1 MPKKKIKWLAPL
13 TASAFAAMLG
23 ITAISTQKTQI
34 YAQEN
39 DGIELMSYSP
49 TETLN
54 RTNGYEVEAWVR
66 TAMIGDS
73 KEIDGIKY
81 TLNDGDILTIE
92 NVADLGSVETIIL
105 PSSVKRTNTRYY
117 TVDAQGFN
125 ISYYVNLKRVI
136 LQGNSAVEKYAAE
149 LAKCENAIDV
159 YTTGN
164 IAGLEK
170 VTNLKDLY
178 ICETFD
184 SNSVTSSNL
193 KKIANASKC
202 EHIYFAYWT
211 YDWLTLNGTLKN
223 VNSQNVVKSFV
234 TEDDLHYTKDFFLP
248 YTSFKANGMSESY
261 VIEKQYASFNSTED
275 LVSSAP
281 YKYNVGKVYNGV
293 EKLVLSYK
301 GYIDS
306 NIQNCP
312 KKIVARNLDQFD
324 STFLM
329 NTKSITDIFL
339 TDSTLTSLNVSNIK
353 NVLNILLTPSST
365 PAEIA
370 TITASTTINA
380 NLNLYIPNEYK
391 DKYSK
396 IINDETLKNN
406 IHYFDLSAV
415 NTTKNEVVF
424 DDGKIFMISS
434 KCTTLPSNLQ
444 TSYTEYKTKGYNF
457 DETLDVDTQITIF
470 KELDENGEGPSLDV
484 ITGETAGYKALG
496 LIYYSSDKSKEDILK
511 IAGSYILQQNGQR
524 YQDINKYEVKFTLD
538 DENLTITVK
547 VDGTLVSDITGKL
560 TKLDSTEYGE
570 FIYMQSLTS
579 SYGELLIDSDS
590 NTNKNVNEIYSYALG
605 KAQEV
610 TSITPTTNT
619 DFKISTPS
627 AADLET
633 TYVQNGNTYKA
644 KAEALSFNLDEVIGT
659 NPNITISNTNQEESD
674 YKVKEI
680 TKIYVPASILA
691 HGVPSAINNSIIEYQ
706 NKRYEG
712 TPLIHMVSSTNKHN
726 GENYELAIF
735 GKLPDSTTYR
745 QDIPVEIIENSYNL
759 AFVLCSDGT
768 IIVIAPFTRKLDV
781 AKVKSDTTSFITN
794 VLKNTN
800 EITFADFN
808 TEETKSFY
816 GSTVGENSLDI
827 VVSGLSSLEESNPTT
842 PVDLSAL
849 KQGYTALNKFVFT
862 SDYSIEDAAKLLA
875 EKSLYYNGLPATT
888 KYNLK
893 VTTSSKWI
901 SIEYLNEQ
909 NEKILSLQTSYT
921 IVKNSKYS
929 FVSAMSDYYTGI
941 IVTDKQNLEVSTFM
955 NEIMKNVISLE
966 EYDFQSTVNME
977 SSGTTNLTGTM
988 HHINQNYY
996 SYDLTI
1002 IVEDTKQAIKDSKL
1016 EITKS
1021 SLKDEVNNAFDDFKE
1036 KFQNNKAF
1044 KYSMMALGT
1053 ILGILLIYG
1062 AYLLIRKFIKWL
1074 KH

>member
-1 MPKKKIKWLAPL
+1 MTKKKIKWLAPL

-23 ITAISTQKTQI
+23 ITALCTQKTQI

-39 DGIELMSYSP
+39 DGIELMSYSQ
-49 TETLN
+49 TKTLN
-54 RTNGYEVEAWVR
+54 RTNGYGVETWVK

-73 KEIDGIKY
+73 KEIDGVKY

-223 VNSQNVVKSFV
+223 VNSQNVIKSFV

-275 LVSSAP
+275 LISNAP

-339 TDSTLTSLNVSNIK
+339 TDSTVTTLNVSNIK
-353 NVLNILLTPSST
+353 NVLNIWLTPSST

-380 NLNLYIPNEYK
+380 NLNIYIPNEYK

-444 TSYTEYKTKGYNF
+444 TSYTEYKTKDYNF
-457 DETLDVDTQITIF
+457 DETLDVDTQITTF
-470 KELDENGEGPSLDV
+470 KELDVNGECPSPDV

-496 LIYYSSDKSKEDILK
+496 LIYYASDKSKEDILK
-511 IAGSYILQQNGQR
+511 IAGSYILQQNGER
-524 YQDINKYEVKFTLD
+524 YQDINKYEVKFTLND
-538 DENLTITVK
+538 DNLTITVK
-547 VDGTLVSDITGKL
+547 VDGTLVSDIIGKL
-560 TKLDSTEYGE
+560 IKLDSTEYGE

-610 TSITPTTNT
+610 TSITPTKNT

-659 NPNITISNTNQEESD
+659 NPNITISSTNQEESD

-680 TKIYVPASILA
+680 SRIYVPASISA

-735 GKLPDSTTYR
+735 GKLPDNSTYR

-759 AFVLCSDGT
+759 AFALCSDGT

-816 GSTVGENSLDI
+816 GSTIGENNLDI

-849 KQGYTALNKFVFT
+849 KKGYTALNKFVFT

-909 NEKILSLQTSYT
+909 NEKILFLQTSYT

-966 EYDFQSTVNME
+966 EYDFTSSVNMV
-977 SSGTTNLTGTM
+977 SDGTTNLTGSM

-996 SYDLTI
+996 SYDFTL

-1016 EITKS
+1016 EITKAT
-1021 SLKDEVNNAFDDFKE
+1021 LKDEVNNAFKDFKE

-1044 KYSMMALGT
+1044 KYSMIAVGS

>member
-1 MPKKKIKWLAPL
+1 MTKKKIKWLAPL
-13 TASAFAAMLG
+13 TAGAVLLALG
-23 ITAISTQKTQI
+23 ISLSPAFNNTNTYANPVLKLSSTENSPQTRTEAYTIEDWIKTAQVGDT
-34 YAQEN
+34 
-39 DGIELMSYSP
+39 
-49 TETLN
+49 TEF
-54 RTNGYEVEAWVR
+54 E
-66 TAMIGDS
+66 
-73 KEIDGIKY
+73 GIKY
-81 TLNDGDILTIE
+81 LYEDGVVKVSNITSPEAITQ
-92 NVADLGSVETIIL
+92 VIL
-105 PSSVKRTNTRYY
+105 PSSLKKTNSIYLD
-117 TVDAQGFN
+117 VDNSALDLSQY
-125 ISYYVNLKRVI
+125 INLKKVI
-136 LQGNSAVEKYAAE
+136 LQGNISLSNYASYLSKIPNDITLITSGSLE
-149 LAKCENAIDV
+149 GINA
-159 YTTGN
+159 
-164 IAGLEK
+164 

-178 ICETFD
+178 ICETLC
-184 SNSVTSSNL
+184 SHTATKENL
-193 KKIANASKC
+193 KDKLNQTNCENIYVASWSTLWITDLSGLTNLKGNTINISTVTDSDIGYKEDFFYPYASFRTTQSPHVAIKTIYPEYEYNTDIKSTSAYTYQVDALYEGVETYVMSAKYSIGKTLENPPKKLVTGTLDNVDMSFLEKNKTMTTIVLTSYKITTLDVTFLEGAYD
-202 EHIYFAYWT
+202 IYFAPT
-211 YDWLTLNGTLKN
+211 TIPQA
-223 VNSQNVVKSFV
+223 V
-234 TEDDLHYTKDFFLP
+234 
-248 YTSFKANGMSESY
+248 
-261 VIEKQYASFNSTED
+261 
-275 LVSSAP
+275 
-281 YKYNVGKVYNGV
+281 
-293 EKLVLSYK
+293 
-301 GYIDS
+301 
-306 NIQNCP
+306 
-312 KKIVARNLDQFD
+312 
-324 STFLM
+324 
-329 NTKSITDIFL
+329 
-339 TDSTLTSLNVSNIK
+339 STLTSNATYNHNV
-353 NVLNILLTPSST
+353 VFH
-365 PAEIA
+365 
-370 TITASTTINA
+370 
-380 NLNLYIPNEYK
+380 IPNEYK
-391 DKYSK
+391 EKYD
-396 IINDETLKNN
+396 IVINDENFKNRISYFN
-406 IHYFDLSAV
+406 ISDI
-415 NTTKNEVVF
+415 NTKYSEVRLYDNEVY
-424 DDGKIFMISS
+424 KI
-434 KCTTLPSNLQ
+434 SN
-444 TSYTEYKTKGYNF
+444 TATYTMEELNTNLKALKTKGYSF
-457 DETLDVDTQITIF
+457 TTDDFIDTQITDTLEQD
-470 KELDENGEGPSLDV
+470 KNNTSSGDV
-484 ITGETAGYKALG
+484 ITGETAGYKTLG
-496 LIYYSSDKSKEDILK
+496 LIYYASDKSKEDILK
-511 IAGSYILQQNGQR
+511 IAGSYILQQNGER
-524 YQDINKYEVKFTLD
+524 YQDINKYEVKFTLN

-560 TKLDSTEYGE
+560 IKLDSTEYDE

-590 NTNKNVNEIYSYALG
+590 ATSKNVNEIYSYALG

-659 NPNITISNTNQEESD
+659 NPNITISSTNQEESD

-680 TKIYVPASILA
+680 SKIYVPASISA

-712 TPLIHMVSSTNKHN
+712 SPLIHMVSSTNKHN
-726 GENYELAIF
+726 GENYEIAIF
-735 GKLPDSTTYR
+735 GKFPDNSTYR

-759 AFVLCSDGT
+759 AFALCSDGT

-808 TEETKSFY
+808 NEETKSFY
-816 GSTVGENSLDI
+816 GSTVGENNLDI

-862 SDYSIEDAAKLLA
+862 SDYSIEDTAKLLA

-941 IVTDKQNLEVSTFM
+941 IVTDKQNLEVSAFM

-966 EYDFQSTVNME
+966 EYDFQSTVNMASE
-977 SSGTTNLTGTM
+977 GTTNLTGTM

-996 SYDLTI
+996 SYDFTL

-1021 SLKDEVNNAFDDFKE
+1021 SLKDEVNNAFKDFKE

>member
-1 MPKKKIKWLAPL
+1 MTKKKIKWLAPL

-23 ITAISTQKTQI
+23 ITAISTQKMQI

-81 TLNDGDILTIE
+81 ILNDGDILTIE

-136 LQGNSAVEKYAAE
+136 LQGNSAVEKYATE

-223 VNSQNVVKSFV
+223 VNSQNVIKSFV

-329 NTKSITDIFL
+329 NTESITDIFL
-339 TDSTLTSLNVSNIK
+339 TDSTVTSLNVSNIK
-353 NVLNILLTPSST
+353 NVSNIWLTPSST

-457 DETLDVDTQITIF
+457 DENLDVDTQITTF
-470 KELDENGEGPSLDV
+470 KELDVNGEGPSPDV

-496 LIYYSSDKSKEDILK
+496 LIYYASDKSKEDILK
-511 IAGSYILQQNGQR
+511 IAGSYILQQNGER
-524 YQDINKYEVKFTLD
+524 YQDINKYEVKFTLND
-538 DENLTITVK
+538 DNLTITVK
-547 VDGTLVSDITGKL
+547 VDGTIVSDITGKL
-560 TKLDSTEYGE
+560 IKLDSTKYGE

-590 NTNKNVNEIYSYALG
+590 ITSKNVNEIYSYALG

-610 TSITPTTNT
+610 TSIIPTTNT

-633 TYVQNGNTYKA
+633 TYIQNGNTYKA

-659 NPNITISNTNQEESD
+659 NPNITISNTNQEGSD

-680 TKIYVPASILA
+680 SKIYVPASISA

-712 TPLIHMVSSTNKHN
+712 SPLIHMVSSTNKHN

-735 GKLPDSTTYR
+735 GKLPDNTTYR

-759 AFVLCSDGT
+759 AFALCSDGT

-816 GSTVGENSLDI
+816 GSTVGENNLDI

-849 KQGYTALNKFVFT
+849 KKGYTALNKFVFT

-875 EKSLYYNGLPATT
+875 EKSLYYNALPATT

-909 NEKILSLQTSYT
+909 NEKILFLQTNYT
-921 IVKNSKYS
+921 IIKNSKYS

-955 NEIMKNVISLE
+955 NEIIKNVISLE
-966 EYDFQSTVNME
+966 EYDFQSTVNMA
-977 SSGTTNLTGTM
+977 SNGTTNLTGTM

-996 SYDLTI
+996 SYDFTI

-1016 EITKS
+1016 EITKTT
-1021 SLKDEVNNAFDDFKE
+1021 LKDEVNNAFKDFKE

-1044 KYSMMALGT
+1044 KYSMIAVGS